1 MHVPNKHE
9 DWVRIP
15 RTHIM
20 PGTPVCISNHSA
32 SVAKCKAEREECLK
46 VWGPASLAWAARNN
60 RDPISRWKVRRLQ
73 KVTTNHNTESQWIHL
88 QNTLVPKARGAWR
101 KKFAEEETGKTVR
114 ARESGNLL
122 WDCIS
127 YNVRSYTHKVSP
139 TWLSKHELARM
150 TLTDMPKWMRESPE
164 GLSTTQWTM
173 GKQGMP
179 KVDK

>member
-1 MHVPNKHE
+1 MRT
-9 DWVRIP
+9 WVRNP

-20 PGTPVCISNHSA
+20 AGMPVCISNHSA
-32 SVAKCKAEREECLK
+32 SVAKWQAEREECLE

-73 KVTTNHNTESQWIHL
+73 KATTNHNTESQWIHL
-88 QNTLVPKARGAWR
+88 QNTLVHKAQGAWR
-101 KKFAEEETGKTVR
+101 KKLAEEETGKTVR

-127 YNVRSYTHKVSP
+127 YNVGSYTRKVSLA
-139 TWLSKHELARM
+139 WLSKHELARM

-164 GLSTTQWTM
+164 GLSTTQRTM
-173 GKQGMP
+173 DKKGMR
-179 KVDK
+179 KVEK